1 MLHRIETLHSKQFIH
16 RDIKPENFLMGKG
29 KKSTTLYSID
39 FGLAKRYIDP
49 KTGKHNPHKLN
60 NSGPGTPKFQSVNG
74 QLKYEQSRRD
84 DLEGIGYVLAFFVRG
99 GNLPWS
105 STNIRNM

>member
-1 MLHRIETLHSKQFIH
+1 
-16 RDIKPENFLMGKG
+16 MGKG

-84 DLEGIGYVLAFFVRG
+84 DLEGIGYVLAYFVRG

-105 STNIRNM
+105 SRNIRNM